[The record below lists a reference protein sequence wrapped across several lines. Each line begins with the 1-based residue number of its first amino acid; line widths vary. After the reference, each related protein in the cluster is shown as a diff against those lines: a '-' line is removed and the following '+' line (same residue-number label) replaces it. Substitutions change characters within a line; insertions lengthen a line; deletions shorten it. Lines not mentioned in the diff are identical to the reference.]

1 MNFVDPNRFIITR
14 KRKKYKFALFHNSPL
29 CFEFE
34 EWALR
39 QVDVVE
45 IGAGN
50 GMFVVELATRH
61 PEQMFV
67 AVDVKGDRL
76 QKGAR
81 EAEARGL
88 NNVFFV
94 RARADQIGE
103 LFEPGSLSTIW
114 LTFSDPFPRKRSA
127 GRRLTHPHFLRNYA
141 KLLRTDGS
149 LIIKHD
155 NPDFFNWSLEQLV
168 AGGWHLKEL
177 TFDLHES
184 DLGEDYKI
192 LTAYEQR
199 WLGEGRVTHC
209 VRAAP
214 DFNNLIYLNS
224 LEEYHTVLAI
234 GS

>member
-1 MNFVDPNRFIITR
+1 MSFVDPNQFIITR

-29 CFEFE
+29 CFEFD
-34 EWALR
+34 EWVPH

-61 PEQMFV
+61 PEQVFV
-67 AVDVKGDRL
+67 AVDIKGDRL

-94 RARADQIGE
+94 RARADQLGE
-103 LFEPGSLSTIW
+103 LFMPNSLNAIW

-127 GRRLTHPHFLRNYA
+127 GRRLTHPHFLKTYA
-141 KLLRTDGS
+141 ELLCADGS

-168 AGGWHLKEL
+168 TEGWRLKEL

-184 DLGEDYKI
+184 NFSDDYKI

-199 WLGEGRVTHC
+199 WLGEGRIINFVK
-209 VRAAP
+209 AA
-214 DFNNLIYLNS
+214 
-224 LEEYHTVLAI
+224 H
-234 GS
+234 G

>member
-1 MNFVDPNRFIITR
+1 MSFVDPNQFIITR

-34 EWALR
+34 EWAPR

-50 GMFVVELATRH
+50 GMFTVELATRY
-61 PEQMFV
+61 PEQVFV
-67 AVDVKGDRL
+67 AVDIKGDRL

-94 RARADQIGE
+94 RARADQISG
-103 LFEPGSLSTIW
+103 LFTSKSLSTIW

-127 GRRLTHPHFLRNYA
+127 GRRLTHPHFLKTYA
-141 KLLRTDGS
+141 ELLRADGS

-155 NPDFFNWSLEQLV
+155 NPEFFNWSLEQLV
-168 AGGWHLKEL
+168 AEGWRLKEL

-199 WLGEGRVTHC
+199 WLDEGRTINFVKAVH
-209 VRAAP
+209 
-214 DFNNLIYLNS
+214 
-224 LEEYHTVLAI
+224 
-234 GS
+234 G

>member
-1 MNFVDPNRFIITR
+1 MSFVDPNQFIITR

-29 CFEFE
+29 CFEFD
-34 EWALR
+34 EWAPHH
-39 QVDVVE
+39 VDVVE

-50 GMFVVELATRH
+50 GMFTVELATRH
-61 PEQMFV
+61 PEQVFV

-81 EAEARGL
+81 EAEARQL

-94 RARADQIGE
+94 RARADQLGE
-103 LFEPGSLSTIW
+103 LFTPNSLNAIW

-127 GRRLTHPHFLRNYA
+127 GRRLTHPHFLKTYA
-141 KLLRTDGS
+141 ELLCADGS

-168 AGGWHLKEL
+168 TEGWRLKEL

-184 DLGEDYKI
+184 YLGEDYKI

-199 WLGEGRVTHC
+199 WLGEGRIINFVKA
-209 VRAAP
+209 VR
-214 DFNNLIYLNS
+214 
-224 LEEYHTVLAI
+224 
-234 GS
+234 G

>member
-1 MNFVDPNRFIITR
+1 MSFVDPNQFIITR

-29 CFEFE
+29 CFEFD
-34 EWALR
+34 EWVPH

-50 GMFVVELATRH
+50 GMFIVELAARH
-61 PEQMFV
+61 PEQVFV

-94 RARADQIGE
+94 RARADQLGE
-103 LFEPGSLSTIW
+103 LFTSNSLNAIW

-127 GRRLTHPHFLRNYA
+127 GRRLTHPHFLKTYA
-141 KLLRTDGS
+141 ELLCADGS

-168 AGGWHLKEL
+168 TEGWRLKEL

-199 WLGEGRVTHC
+199 WLSEGRIINFVK
-209 VRAAP
+209 AA
-214 DFNNLIYLNS
+214 
-224 LEEYHTVLAI
+224 HR
-234 GS
+234 

>member
-1 MNFVDPNRFIITR
+1 MSFVDPNQFIITR

-29 CFEFE
+29 CFEFD
-34 EWALR
+34 EWVPC

-61 PEQMFV
+61 PEQVFV
-67 AVDVKGDRL
+67 AVDIKGDRL

-81 EAEARGL
+81 EAEARQL

-94 RARADQIGE
+94 RARADQLGE
-103 LFEPGSLSTIW
+103 LFTPNSLNDIW

-127 GRRLTHPHFLRNYA
+127 GRRLTHPHFLKTYA
-141 KLLRTDGS
+141 ELLQPGGS

-155 NPDFFNWSLEQLV
+155 NPGFFNWSLEQLV
-168 AGGWHLKEL
+168 TEGWRLKEL

-192 LTAYEQR
+192 LTAYEKR
-199 WLGEGRVTHC
+199 WLGEGRIINFVKA
-209 VRAAP
+209 VR
-214 DFNNLIYLNS
+214 
-224 LEEYHTVLAI
+224 
-234 GS
+234 G